1 MAKKDPDELNKELI
15 LRIMNGNIVKNL
27 FSHFY
32 KLYPLK
38 YCIFDFGSNLFFF
51 FNLCNL

>member
-15 LRIMNGNIVKNL
+15 LRIMNGNIVKNF

-32 KLYPLK
+32 KLYPLM
-38 YCIFDFGSNLFFF
+38 YCIFDFGHKNLLF
-51 FNLCNL
+51 